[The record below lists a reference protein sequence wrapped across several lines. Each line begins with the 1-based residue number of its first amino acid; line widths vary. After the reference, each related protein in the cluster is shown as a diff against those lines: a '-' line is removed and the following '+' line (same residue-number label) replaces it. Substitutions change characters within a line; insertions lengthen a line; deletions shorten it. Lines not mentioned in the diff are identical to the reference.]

1 MNTQTNEQ
9 QPVAG
14 SITELINLGLAKYDE
29 VIPAVEEL
37 KKELLVLT
45 VQSGVE
51 EKNGKI
57 TPLDKDG
64 YKRITEA
71 IKLVVSKRTAV
82 EKKRVELKADSLA
95 YGKAVDARAKEIT
108 ALLEP
113 IESYLKTQKDSIDA
127 EIKAKEME
135 IEERKNRMIR
145 ERHDRLLKSNMSLVG
160 NEYIWTSRV
169 NQLDQE
175 TILAINLELLDDE
188 DFEFFASGLEK
199 KNQDD
204 LKESERQ
211 KEEARL
217 AEMKRDEEAKKLRE
231 EQDKLEKERQ
241 AFLTQRREMRNS
253 YLADLG
259 LTPTST
265 GWSLSNPFLPHIKQ
279 QMITAHQIETY
290 SGQEWDDH
298 IADLKNKMQDL
309 IATWNEEENQREANR
324 QQAIQEEARRLKEK
338 QEEEERLRQE
348 REQERLDGLSDE
360 EKFNAY
366 LDNLIQLPR
375 PTNMKTKKW
384 AEKVEQIQ
392 KHLKSSKTKE

>member
-1 MNTQTNEQ
+1 MDTQTNEQ

-64 YKRITEA
+64 YKKITEA

-108 ALLEP
+108 AMLEP
-113 IESYLKTQKDSIDA
+113 IESYLKTQKDAIDA

-175 TILAINLELLDDE
+175 TILAINLELFDDE
-188 DFEFFASGLEK
+188 DFETFASGLEK

-265 GWSLSNPFLPHIKQ
+265 GWSLSNPFLPHVKQ